1 MSLDDAY
8 IRRDRAYDAMVKASE
23 KASDIRTA
31 SKEHQEVMYP
41 NGTDVQYRSIP
52 SATDEAVWSANKE
65 AYEAQ
70 KRYEAAQR
78 DVDNLT
84 LSPEEVAKL
93 REERRQQELA
103 KKEQEAYE
111 HKMAF
116 ETVRQIYKKQSRWNR
131 FMNLIQGKKPDWNK
145 VEEYT
150 TEELQFLDTLSRGR
164 SVWQEKINQ
173 ERWER
178 REKNGMSSKEMR
190 KLENEKNMKDFLKGL
205 NSDSTLRSDLS
216 YEKSSRGIK

>member
-1 MSLDDAY
+1 
-8 IRRDRAYDAMVKASE
+8 
-23 KASDIRTA
+23 
-31 SKEHQEVMYP
+31 
-41 NGTDVQYRSIP
+41 
-52 SATDEAVWSANKE
+52 
-65 AYEAQ
+65 
-70 KRYEAAQR
+70 
-78 DVDNLT
+78 
-84 LSPEEVAKL
+84 
-93 REERRQQELA
+93 
-103 KKEQEAYE
+103 
-111 HKMAF
+111 
-116 ETVRQIYKKQSRWNR
+116 
-131 FMNLIQGKKPDWNK
+131 MNLIQGIKPDWNK